1 MRKIG
6 VVAAGYVVAVAVAF
20 AVVSVYVAATSGPD
34 RQTYAAMYDFGDML
48 LWLAVFGVAALPAT
62 GAALFFLRP
71 YSLFWRASS
80 TGARV
85 LAATAVVTLFA
96 CVAPGMFGSWS
107 ALAPLRVFLAP
118 LFSFFFRRCS
128 LLRVPSSEPSRSPP
142 PSRRRCSC
150 LCSSRGFTCRVL
162 RSTRRS
168 FISRV
173 VAGREPC

>member
-1 MRKIG
+1 MRGLRKIG
-6 VVAAGYVVAVAVAF
+6 VVAAGYVIAVAAAF

-107 ALAPLRVFLAP
+107 ALPAQSLSGATLLFLLSALFAPARPFQRTFAIATAIEAALFVSVFFTWFYL
-118 LFSFFFRRCS
+118 
-128 LLRVPSSEPSRSPP
+128 SRSP
-142 PSRRRCSC
+142 
-150 LCSSRGFTCRVL
+150 
-162 RSTRRS
+162 
-168 FISRV
+168 
-173 VAGREPC
+173 

>member
-1 MRKIG
+1 MRGLPKIG

-48 LWLAVFGVAALPAT
+48 LWLAMFGVAALPAT

-80 TGARV
+80 TGALV
-85 LAATAVVTLFA
+85 MAATAVVTLFA
-96 CVAPGMFGSWS
+96 CLAPGMFGSWS

-118 LFSFFFRRCS
+118 LLALLFLLSALFAPARPFQRTFAIATAIEAALFVSVFFTWFY
-128 LLRVPSSEPSRSPP
+128 VSRSP
-142 PSRRRCSC
+142 
-150 LCSSRGFTCRVL
+150 
-162 RSTRRS
+162 
-168 FISRV
+168 
-173 VAGREPC
+173 